1 MQHAIQGNEPNV
13 LTDIYL
19 EKVNIAIWQ
28 RKLSPTLSRS
38 IADFLRAKPRF
49 NASMNV
55 SAQSVLANISDTL
68 GEGMNE
74 LSENI
79 AEIVEM
85 FSCLFELERV
95 GLRLTVVDSAMCPKF
110 HVDKVPCR
118 LITTF
123 QGIGTEWLPHELGNR
138 EKLGHGSNGKPD
150 HESGI
155 YQNASDIQQLNC
167 GDVALLKGERWERNE
182 NAGLIHRSPA
192 LPNDQPRLV
201 LTLDFGY

>member
-1 MQHAIQGNEPNV
+1 MQHAIQGDEPNV

-19 EKVNIAIWQ
+19 EQINIAIWQ
-28 RKLSPTLSRS
+28 RTLSSTLTHS
-38 IADFLRAKPRF
+38 IAEFLSIKPRF

-55 SAQSVLANISDTL
+55 SAQSVLTSLRESL
-68 GEGMNE
+68 GAEMNE

-85 FSCLFELERV
+85 FCCLFELERV

-150 HESGI
+150 YESGI
-155 YQNASDIQQLNC
+155 YQNQTDIQQLNC
-167 GDVALLKGERWERNE
+167 GDVALLKGERWEGNE
-182 NAGLIHRSPA
+182 NAGLIHRSPT
-192 LPNDQPRLV
+192 LPDDQPRLV
-201 LTLDFGY
+201 LTLDFSY

>member
-1 MQHAIQGNEPNV
+1 MQYAIQGDEPNV

-38 IADFLRAKPRF
+38 IADFLKVKPRF

-55 SAQSVLANISDTL
+55 SAQSVLINISDAL
-68 GEGMNE
+68 GTGMNE
-74 LSENI
+74 LSESI

-85 FSCLFELERV
+85 FCCLFELERV

-155 YQNASDIQQLNC
+155 YQNQSDIQQLNC
-167 GDVALLKGERWERNE
+167 GDVALLKGERWEGNE
-182 NAGLIHRSPA
+182 NAGLIHRSPT
-192 LPNDQPRLV
+192 LPDDQPRLV
-201 LTLDFGY
+201 LTLDFSY